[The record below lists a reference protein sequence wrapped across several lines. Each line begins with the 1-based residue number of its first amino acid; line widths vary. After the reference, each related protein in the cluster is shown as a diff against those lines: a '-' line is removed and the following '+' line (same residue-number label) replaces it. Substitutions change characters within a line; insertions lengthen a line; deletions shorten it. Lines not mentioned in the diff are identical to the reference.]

1 MLFFR
6 FPVLV
11 FLSFFAWAAAGAASE
26 SVHVE
31 SLAGDGVVFAI
42 SAEAPPR
49 RLAQGDDVPFWQ
61 SVQTSSRSA
70 ARIKYPDDSIIIVG
84 RDTKFQVLP
93 KLEGTQFNQ
102 LDWGQV
108 RAQIEKETKPDP
120 KAPPRFVIRTKTAT
134 MGVRGTEFVAGF
146 DAASGSSQLHTL
158 EGVVEF
164 AKDEG
169 QVMSWKGTPVAA
181 GQQATI
187 GATMDVP
194 APEPYNPKAY
204 LEEMKAS
211 QPEIDS
217 LVQLPKNGGK
227 SGGAPGGA
235 SDDPDPSH
243 GSEVSQQTPKSPEKE
258 IPSEPRLQLLQFRV
272 GAMGV
277 FQGSGGQFFSP
288 LASFN
293 PSLRLLGPLSIR
305 AYLGGF
311 LLKRQTTG
319 ESFIVP
325 RAGLL
330 LALGLPGP
338 LEVEAGALYE
348 RWAVP
353 GSDVYDGP
361 ALSANLGWK
370 FGPTSWL
377 ERIWVGG
384 AVFKAQFM
392 SQAQPLEILSGI
404 GLRF

>member
-6 FPVLV
+6 YSVLLL
-11 FLSFFAWAAAGAASE
+11 LSCFACSAVGAASE

-42 SAEAPPR
+42 SADAPPR
-49 RLAQGDDVPFWQ
+49 KLAQGDEVPFWQ
-61 SVQTSSRSA
+61 SVQTSPRSA

-108 RAQIEKETKPDP
+108 RAQIEKEAKPDP

-158 EGVVEF
+158 EGIVEF

-169 QVMSWKGTPVAA
+169 QVMSWKGIPVAA
-181 GQQATI
+181 GQQATL

-194 APEPYNPKAY
+194 APEPYNPQAY
-204 LEEMKAS
+204 LEEMKAA
-211 QPEIDS
+211 QPEVDS
-217 LVQLPKNGGK
+217 LAQLPKSGGK
-227 SGGAPGGA
+227 SGGAPDA
-235 SDDPDPSH
+235 PDRSHDSD
-243 GSEVSQQTPKSPEKE
+243 VSQQTQKLPEKE
-258 IPSEPRLQLLQFRV
+258 APSEPRLQILQFRV
-272 GAMGV
+272 GAIGV
-277 FQGSGGQFFSP
+277 FQSSGGQFFSP
-288 LASFN
+288 LASLN
-293 PSLRLLGPLSIR
+293 PSLRLLGPISIR

-338 LEVEAGALYE
+338 FEVEAGALYE

-377 ERIWVGG
+377 ERIWVG
-384 AVFKAQFM
+384 ASVFKGPFM
-392 SQAQPLEILSGI
+392 TQAQPVEILSGV